1 MIIRLS
7 LRKRVALPVAA
18 NAAPFEY
25 QIKRGKYTAWNS
37 RRPIQRFSLGS
48 RENGTPETVQRT
60 SVSSAFVSQLVISL
74 AVGHFWILASI
85 VGILFLLRS
94 SVSSRFNNTP
104 SLALCSQFRVRV
116 FINH

>member
-1 MIIRLS
+1 MPRMIIRLS

-37 RRPIQRFSLGS
+37 HRPIQRFSLGS

-60 SVSSAFVSQLVISL
+60 SVSSAFVLYLVIS
-74 AVGHFWILASI
+74 VTIGHSWMLASI
-85 VGILFLLRS
+85 ARILFFFKELGFVEPSFVLFPVSRS
-94 SVSSRFNNTP
+94 
-104 SLALCSQFRVRV
+104 RV
-116 FINH
+116 H